1 MKQSYNP
8 LTKEAYHSIKK
19 GDVIVRMLAFCMPDK
34 LIVNEVTENVIT
46 AGWWEFDRNTGV
58 EIDEDISVPVSYI
71 SEIILETSEEK

>member
-1 MKQSYNP
+1 
-8 LTKEAYHSIKK
+8 
-19 GDVIVRMLAFCMPDK
+19 MPDK

-71 SEIILETSEEK
+71 SEIILETSEEKSIFVTLKIKICLQKF

>member
-1 MKQSYNP
+1 
-8 LTKEAYHSIKK
+8 
-19 GDVIVRMLAFCMPDK
+19 MPDK

-71 SEIILETSEEK
+71 SEIILETLKKNSIFVTLKIKICLQKF